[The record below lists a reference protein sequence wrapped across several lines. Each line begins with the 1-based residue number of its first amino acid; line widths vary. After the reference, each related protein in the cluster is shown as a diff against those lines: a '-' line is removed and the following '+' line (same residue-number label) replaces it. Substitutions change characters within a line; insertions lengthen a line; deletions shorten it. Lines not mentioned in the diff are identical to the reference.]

1 MILGMNILQRGNML
15 PHLYNI
21 GVMIL
26 ISGIVAVVE
35 DKGYMPSTTTSL
47 FLENNMIS
55 NRRRGIRNVSK
66 PGFRREDLKISLSL
80 RRQRQQRQG

>member
-1 MILGMNILQRGNML
+1 ML

-21 GVMIL
+21 GFIIL

-47 FLENNMIS
+47 FLGNNMIS
-55 NRRRGIRNVSK
+55 NPRRGIRNGSE
-66 PGFRREDLKISLSL
+66 PGFRREDLRISPLL
-80 RRQRQQRQG
+80 RRQCQQRQG